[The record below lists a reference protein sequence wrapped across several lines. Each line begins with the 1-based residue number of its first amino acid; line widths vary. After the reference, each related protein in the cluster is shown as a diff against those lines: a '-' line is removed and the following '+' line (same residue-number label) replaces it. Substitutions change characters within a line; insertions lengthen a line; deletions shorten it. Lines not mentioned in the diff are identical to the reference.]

1 MKPILALLV
10 ILQISSVRLHSQ
22 TTTNVANGVM
32 AMVNES
38 VITYQ
43 QIQDF
48 MREFMPSV
56 LSRFRNQPE
65 ELQKQVLKLRTEGLE
80 SMIDRR
86 LVIDE
91 FKTSGGL
98 VPDRYLEDE
107 IRSRIRSRFGDR
119 VSLTRE
125 LQAKGWTYEDYRER
139 VREETVYDYMRR
151 TKLSNEKILIS
162 PKKIED
168 YYQTNQTEFGV
179 GEAVRLRILTLGK
192 LPGDDNAAK
201 KALAEEIYGKI
212 KAGASFAELA
222 ASYSEDSYAK
232 DGGDRKEMLESKT
245 LRDEFR
251 EVAMRLPL
259 KQSSG
264 VIETPDG
271 FYLLMVEQRQ
281 IAHMRPMAE
290 VRDEIEKTL
299 TLQERNRL
307 ERRWIERLRKKAF
320 ITYF

>member
-1 MKPILALLV
+1 MKHFFALIVL
-10 ILQISSVRLHSQ
+10 IQISSGSLRSQ

-43 QIQDF
+43 QIQDY
-48 MREFMPSV
+48 MREFMPPV
-56 LSRFRNQPE
+56 LSRYRNQPE

-80 SMIDRR
+80 AMIDRR

-91 FKTSGGL
+91 FKASGNL
-98 VPDRYLEDE
+98 VPDRYVEDE
-107 IRSRIRSRFGDR
+107 IRSRIRDRFGDR

-125 LQAKGWTYEDYRER
+125 LQAKGWTFEDYRER
-139 VREETVYDYMRR
+139 VREETIYDFMRR
-151 TKLSNEKILIS
+151 RTLSNEKILIS

-168 YYQTNQTEFGV
+168 FYHTNQTEFGV

-192 LPGDDNAAK
+192 LPGDDNSTK

-212 KAGASFAELA
+212 KAGAAFAELA
-222 ASYSEDSYAK
+222 IAYSEDSYAK

-259 KQSSG
+259 KQSSS

-271 FYLLMVEQRQ
+271 FYLLMVEERQ
-281 IAHMRPMAE
+281 IAHLRPMAE
-290 VRDEIEKTL
+290 VRDDIEKTL
-299 TLQERNRL
+299 MLQERNRL
-307 ERRWIERLRKKAF
+307 QKRWIERLRKKAF
-320 ITYF
+320 VTYF